1 MSPEST
7 ADQPPLL
14 INSPPQMRDL
24 PAKVVRLEDV
34 QRPVDILLITVED
47 VEFLSCFF
55 YLKDPV
61 KIYDRDSV
69 GYVYTGHMGEHQEKK
84 LKVALVRSS
93 KGGAV
98 PGGSLATV
106 RNAVPALNPKAV
118 FSVGICTGLSRTKSK
133 LGDVVVSAKLIT
145 SSHRPPA
152 KKDMANLLKHAGDGW
167 QAPLRDPQTR
177 KVKVHCD
184 GEFVS
189 GLKVT
194 EQLVQQYPKAIGAES
209 EGEGETLHVLY
220 TFHGSLGDE
229 VT

>member
-34 QRPVDILLITVED
+34 ELPVDILLITVED
-47 VEFLSCFF
+47 IEFLSCFF
-55 YLKDPV
+55 YLEDPV
-61 KIYDRDSV
+61 RIYDSDSV
-69 GYVYTGHMGEHQEKK
+69 GFIHTGHMGEHQEKK
-84 LKVALVRSS
+84 LKVALIRSF
-93 KGGAV
+93 K
-98 PGGSLATV
+98 GGSLDTV
-106 RNAVPALNPKAV
+106 MNAVPALNPKAV
-118 FSVGICTGLSRTKSK
+118 FSVGLCTGLSRTQSK

-145 SSHRPPA
+145 SSHRPPV
-152 KKDMANLLKHAGDGW
+152 KNDMADLLKHAGDGW

-189 GLKVT
+189 GLAVN
-194 EQLVQQYPKAIGAES
+194 EQLVQQYPNAIGADS
-209 EGEGETLHVLY
+209 EGEGERLHILY
-220 TFHGSLGDE
+220 TFHGSLGDV